1 MEGRRIPAVTFKCRV
16 DGEWTDVTTKD
27 IFKNKRVVVFSLPG
41 AFTPTCSSTHQPGYE
56 AHYEEIKANGIDE
69 VYCISVNDAFVMN
82 AWCKDQGVSKVKV
95 IPDGN
100 AEFTEGVGFS
110 TTFKNRGFG
119 QRSWRYSAVIIDEII
134 EKEFVVPGMTEDSDP
149 DPFEVSDAE
158 TMLEYLKGNK

>member
-1 MEGRRIPAVTFKCRV
+1 MNIPEVTFKTRIGDDQNLGGGCSI
-16 DGEWTDVTTKD
+16 GGKWKD
-27 IFKNKRVVVFSLPG
+27 ISTKELFDNKKIVLFSLPG
-41 AFTPTCSSTHQPGYE
+41 AYTPTCSSQQLPGYE
-56 AHYEEIKANGIDE
+56 EKYEDLKKFVDE

-134 EKEFVVPGMTEDSDP
+134 DMLSKAGSISNSEKPSE
-149 DPFEVSDAE
+149 
-158 TMLEYLKGNK
+158 LRR

>member
-1 MEGRRIPAVTFKCRV
+1 M
-16 DGEWTDVTTKD
+16 
-27 IFKNKRVVVFSLPG
+27 
-41 AFTPTCSSTHQPGYE
+41 PGYE

-134 EKEFVVPGMTEDSDP
+134 EKEFVEPGMTEDSDP
-149 DPFEVSDAE
+149 DPFVVSDAE
-158 TMLEYLKGNK
+158 TMLEYLKENK

>member
-41 AFTPTCSSTHQPGYE
+41 AFTPTCSSTHLPGYE

-119 QRSWRYSAVIIDEII
+119 QRS
-134 EKEFVVPGMTEDSDP
+134 
-149 DPFEVSDAE
+149 
-158 TMLEYLKGNK
+158 

>member
-1 MEGRRIPAVTFKCRV
+1 M
-16 DGEWTDVTTKD
+16 
-27 IFKNKRVVVFSLPG
+27 
-41 AFTPTCSSTHQPGYE
+41 PGYE
-56 AHYEEIKANGIDE
+56 AHYDEIKANGIDE

-134 EKEFVVPGMTEDSDP
+134 EKEFVEPGMTEDSDP

-158 TMLEYLKGNK
+158 TMLEYLKENK